1 MVNLTFLGQS
11 TPDIRGKLQHL
22 DRALAMSPS
31 QLMDIVFKVYH
42 AQEARKLK
50 QATVFLKTCGEA
62 RRRGGTCKKGE
73 DPLGINQCTCCKEEG
88 HWRKDCLELKKKK
101 KKKKG

>member
-11 TPDIRGKLQHL
+11 TPAIRGKLQHL

-31 QLMDIVFKVYH
+31 QLMDIVFRVYH

-50 QATVFLKTCGEA
+50 QATVSLKRVGRPEGEVGPA
-62 RRRGGTCKKGE
+62 KKGK
-73 DPLGINQCTCCKEEG
+73 T
-88 HWRKDCLELKKKK
+88 H
-101 KKKKG
+101 